1 MVVRINGVAR
11 EVAEGIRL
19 SELLSTLDIQLAG
32 IAVEVNREVVPKRL
46 HTETILNNGDKIEI
60 IRMVGGG

>member
-32 IAVEVNREVVPKRL
+32 IAVEVNCEVVPKRL